1 MSTLTNVALCGSQ
14 TPLGKSLKTSL
25 AAKGIKVISIKES
38 DLRMPAPSLAEK
50 IEGTDG
56 IINLHG
62 EPYVAKWKG
71 RYEFDIYCSRL
82 LAIRSI
88 GTAIRYMVTKPQ
100 FFITLSN
107 AMIYDKFE
115 VHDEYSNVYGDSFM
129 SEVGQMETTEVL
141 KIKRY
146 TDITRL
152 VIIRSGYVM
161 SRTWGAYP
169 LLSAFSRIGL
179 GGRVDDGYQC
189 IPMVQEDDAIRAI
202 NFLAEN
208 EAAEGIYN
216 LTIPEMASM
225 NELVKAFSTALDKS
239 QHRLP
244 KIILQFMAGRSAKLL
259 EQNCKVL
266 PRRLEDAGFAFNCPN
281 VDSII
286 RSLQKCK

>member
-1 MSTLTNVALCGSQ
+1 MSTLENVAICGTQ
-14 TPLGKSLKTSL
+14 TSFGRSVKASL
-25 AAKGIKVISIKES
+25 AAKGVSVISIKES

-50 IEGTDG
+50 LEGADG
-56 IINLHG
+56 IINLYG

-88 GTAIRYMVTKPQ
+88 GTALRYMTTKPD

-129 SEVGQMETTEVL
+129 AEVGQMETTEAL
-141 KIKRY
+141 KMKRHA
-146 TDITRL
+146 DKTRL
-152 VIIRSGYVM
+152 VILRSGYVM

-169 LLSAFSRIGL
+169 LLAAVSRIGL

-202 NFLAEN
+202 TFLAEN
-208 EAAEGIYN
+208 DSAEGIYN

-225 NELVKAFSTALDKS
+225 NELVKAFATALSKN

-244 KIILQFMAGRSAKLL
+244 KFILKFMAGRSAKLL

-266 PRRLEDAGFAFNCPN
+266 PRRLQDADFAFCYPN